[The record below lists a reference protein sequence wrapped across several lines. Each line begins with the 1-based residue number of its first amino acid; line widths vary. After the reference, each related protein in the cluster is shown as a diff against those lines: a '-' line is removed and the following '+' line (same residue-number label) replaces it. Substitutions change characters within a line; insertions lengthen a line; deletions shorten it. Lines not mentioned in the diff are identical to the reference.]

1 MLLAQGLT
9 ERAVRVTLVTKT
21 PAGGMDDTRLPF
33 RIVRQP
39 RLPVLWRLFRTT
51 DLIHLAGPC
60 LLPMLMGLACRKPL
74 VLEHHGYQAV
84 CPNGLLLYEP
94 TKTVCPDH
102 FMAHRYHK
110 CLKCNASTMPWTKS
124 VLDVSLV
131 LLRRWAC
138 QRAAVNLPISQ
149 HVSSRIRLSR
159 SKVIY
164 YGIMDPMGGRS
175 ASTGDR
181 TAPSIPTPMTY
192 AYVGRLVSEKGL
204 PILLLA
210 ASQLLEQGYN
220 FRLKMIGDG
229 PERANL
235 ETMVAGFG
243 LQSCVGFTGQLQ
255 GDALHRA
262 LEEVSVVVMP
272 SLWEETAGLA
282 AIEQMMRGRMVI
294 ASNIGGLGEVVD
306 GVGLKF
312 APGDA
317 AGLASCLRRV
327 LDDPGLVEV
336 LGRKARQRALELFLQ
351 QRMVAEH
358 LALYRELLGDSSP
371 PSIFASE
378 EA

>member
-1 MLLAQGLT
+1 
-9 ERAVRVTLVTKT
+9 
-21 PAGGMDDTRLPF
+21 
-33 RIVRQP
+33 
-39 RLPVLWRLFRTT
+39 
-51 DLIHLAGPC
+51 
-60 LLPMLMGLACRKPL
+60 
-74 VLEHHGYQAV
+74 
-84 CPNGLLLYEP
+84 
-94 TKTVCPDH
+94 
-102 FMAHRYHK
+102 
-110 CLKCNASTMPWTKS
+110 
-124 VLDVSLV
+124 
-131 LLRRWAC
+131 
-138 QRAAVNLPISQ
+138 
-149 HVSSRIRLSR
+149 
-159 SKVIY
+159 
-164 YGIMDPMGGRS
+164 
-175 ASTGDR
+175 
-181 TAPSIPTPMTY
+181 MTY